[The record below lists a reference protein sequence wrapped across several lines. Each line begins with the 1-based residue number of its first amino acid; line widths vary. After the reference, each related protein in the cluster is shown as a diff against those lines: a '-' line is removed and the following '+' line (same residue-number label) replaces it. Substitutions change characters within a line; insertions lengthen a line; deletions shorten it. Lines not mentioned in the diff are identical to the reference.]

1 LAIALGAIEQQP
13 LKPMSTAC
21 ELPLKNA
28 TPEEIRRL
36 LQAARTIAIVG
47 LSDKPERDSYHVARY
62 LKAHGYR
69 IIPVNPN
76 VAEVHGERAVASLR
90 DVPGPVDIVDIFRKP
105 EAVPAVVEDAIA
117 IGAKAVW
124 MQEGIAHNA
133 AADRARAAGL
143 QVVMNKCIMKEHRN
157 AFGNAS

>member
-1 LAIALGAIEQQP
+1 
-13 LKPMSTAC
+13 MNTAC

-28 TPEEIRRL
+28 TPEEIRQL
-36 LQAARTIAIVG
+36 LASARTIAIVG
-47 LSDKPERDSYHVARY
+47 LSDKPERDSFRVARY
-62 LKAHGYR
+62 LQERGYR

-76 VAEVHGERAVASLR
+76 LAEVLGQRAYARLR

-105 EAVPAVVEDAIA
+105 DAVPEIVEDAIA
-117 IGAKAVW
+117 IGAKAIW

-143 QVVMNKCIMKEHRN
+143 HVVMSRCIMKEHRN
-157 AFGNAS
+157 AFGVAA